1 MGMVRRTRAGPIMCE
16 PFVFAIGIGIVLL
29 VMLIYVRLRPQSNQP
44 ATPLPTIRA
53 TTVSSAYTITDP
65 ETLLIGRQEVDDAL
79 ADKDDRPEDNAGGT
93 GEAAWSVDS
102 NTRC

>member
-1 MGMVRRTRAGPIMCE
+1 
-16 PFVFAIGIGIVLL
+16 
-29 VMLIYVRLRPQSNQP
+29 
-44 ATPLPTIRA
+44 
-53 TTVSSAYTITDP
+53 VSSAYTITDP

-79 ADKDDRPEDNAGGT
+79 ADKDDRPEDNAGGI